1 MANIFNAF
9 QRDHRWLRPLLRQ
22 LRHHLCLHLGRLV
35 TLALGLSRVRT
46 VAWRHHVRHPLL
58 ARDADLARAQRKDC
72 PSREGREI
80 FSFVITSL
88 RQPTLRPVFLASLNK
103 TDIIRFDIESLPK
116 FISNPWF
123 NFHKKSVLKWP
134 RLSLSEVCHFKKL
147 FGTLSKIYDCYL
159 FLNATEYQFTC
170 ALR

>member
-1 MANIFNAF
+1 MENKLPWRQMANIFNAF

-80 FSFVITSL
+80 FSLVAPM
-88 RQPTLRPVFLASLNK
+88 RQICYHKPTPAHFEAS
-103 TDIIRFDIESLPK
+103 F
-116 FISNPWF
+116 FG
-123 NFHKKSVLKWP
+123 
-134 RLSLSEVCHFKKL
+134 KL
-147 FGTLSKIYDCYL
+147 
-159 FLNATEYQFTC
+159 E
-170 ALR
+170 